1 MRTMPNPAAAAL
13 LVAAGLLA
21 ALAASIPAEA
31 RERVSS
37 GTVTGPRG
45 GVSSYGGTATRTPGQ
60 GSSINRSATGPNGQ
74 TATRSRGVTNNGDGT
89 FSTGATTTG
98 PRGQSV
104 NRSGTTSV
112 TR

>member
-1 MRTMPNPAAAAL
+1 MRSIPVLAVAAL
-13 LVAAGLLA
+13 IIMG
-21 ALAASIPAEA
+21 ASLPTAA

-37 GTVTGPRG
+37 GSVTGPRG
-45 GVSSYGGTATRTPGQ
+45 GTSTYGGTATRTPGQ
-60 GSSINRSATGPNGQ
+60 GSSINRSATGPAGN

-104 NRSGTTSV
+104 TRSGTSSV

>member
-1 MRTMPNPAAAAL
+1 MRIPI
-13 LVAAGLLA
+13 LA
-21 ALAASIPAEA
+21 ALALVVVSASLPAAA
-31 RERVSS
+31 RERVNS

-45 GVSSYGGTATRTPGQ
+45 GTSTYGGTATRTPGQ
-60 GSSINRSATGPNGQ
+60 GSSINRGVTGPNGN

-104 NRSGTTSV
+104 TRSGTSSV

>member
-1 MRTMPNPAAAAL
+1 MRTMPILA
-13 LVAAGLLA
+13 AAGLLA
-21 ALAASIPAEA
+21 AAIAAFPAEA

-45 GVSSYGGTATRTPGQ
+45 GVSTYGGTATRTPGQ

-89 FSTGATTTG
+89 YSTGATTTG

-104 NRSGTTSV
+104 TRSGTTSV